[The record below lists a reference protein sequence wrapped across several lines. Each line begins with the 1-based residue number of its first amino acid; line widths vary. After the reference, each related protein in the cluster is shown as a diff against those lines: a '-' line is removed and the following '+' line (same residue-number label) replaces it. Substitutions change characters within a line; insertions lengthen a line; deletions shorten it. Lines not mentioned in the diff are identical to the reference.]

1 MAKGTAIKVIG
12 GLALSAIGVGI
23 AISKCPP
30 CRDRFK
36 KMMMENMK
44 TKMPEMMEK
53 CMKALGPEMRTE
65 MVAHC
70 KTTLDEVNKKIEDET
85 TEGQDAS

>member
-1 MAKGTAIKVIG
+1 MAIDTTKKVIG
-12 GLALSAIGVGI
+12 GLVLTAIGVGI

-36 KMMMENMK
+36 QMIMDKMK
-44 TKMPEMMEK
+44 TKMPQMMEK
-53 CMKALGPEMRTE
+53 CLTSFGREHGEE

-70 KTTLDEVNKKIEDET
+70 KNTLDEVEKKIKAEPASGE
-85 TEGQDAS
+85 DAS

>member
-36 KMMMENMK
+36 QMMIDKMK
-44 TKMPEMMEK
+44 TKMPAMMEK
-53 CMKALGPEMRTE
+53 CMKSLGPEMRTE

-70 KTTLDEVNKKIEDET
+70 KTTLDEVNKKIEDEPT
-85 TEGQDAS
+85 SD